1 MPIGVERLKKRAD
14 FLRVASVRRKWAAP
28 GLVLQAAPAPEDA
41 NREISR
47 IGITVTKKV
56 GNAVIRNR
64 VKRRL
69 RAAARDIIPLHGQ
82 AGWDYVLIG
91 RQATVNRDFMDLEA
105 DLVTA
110 IDKMAKKN
118 SGERRRRND

>member
-28 GLVLQAAPAPEDA
+28 GLVLQAAPAPEDVDSD
-41 NREISR
+41 ISR
-47 IGITVTKKV
+47 VGFTVTKKV

-69 RAAARDIIPLHGQ
+69 RAAAREIIPLHGKP
-82 AGWDYVLIG
+82 GWDYVLIG
-91 RQATVNRDFMDLEA
+91 RQQTVGRDFKDLEI
-105 DLVTA
+105 DLKTA
-110 IDKMAKKN
+110 ISRVAAKD
-118 SGERRRRND
+118 SRERKRHHD

>member
-28 GLVLQAAPAPEDA
+28 GLVLQAAPAPEHTERD
-41 NREISR
+41 ISR
-47 IGITVTKKV
+47 VGFTVTKKV
-56 GNAVIRNR
+56 GNAVTRNR

-69 RAAARDIIPLHGQ
+69 RAAAHEIIPLHGT

-91 RQATVNRDFMDLEA
+91 RQQTVGRDFKDLEE
-105 DLVTA
+105 DLKTA
-110 IDKMAKKN
+110 ISRVATKD
-118 SGERRRRND
+118 GRERKRHHD

>member
-14 FLRVASVRRKWAAP
+14 FLRVASVRRKWATP
-28 GLVLQAAPAPEDA
+28 GMVLQAAIDRSEDRKIA
-41 NREISR
+41 RV
-47 IGITVTKKV
+47 GFTVTKKI

-69 RAAARDIIPLHGQ
+69 RAAAQGIMPLHAN

-91 RQATVNRDFMDLEA
+91 RHSTMDRDFGDLQS
-105 DLVTA
+105 DLMTA
-110 IDKMAKKN
+110 LAKVGA
-118 SGERRRRND
+118 SRGGERRAVK